1 MNGLGREFREALRLF
16 RRQPVLAL
24 SVTVTLGI
32 GIAFSV
38 VLFGLLYAFAFR
50 APDVRDPGS
59 LVAVYTADYDGPSLG
74 GTSYPDL
81 LAFQQGG
88 EGVVSLAATTRIS
101 SLLVHRDEVVP
112 VTGAAVS
119 GNYFS
124 LLGLVPHAG
133 RLLQPADDR
142 LDAPPAAVI
151 SHDLWRR
158 RLGGDSGVV
167 GGTLILGEFPFTIV
181 GIGPPGFGGVS
192 LDVAAE
198 VWISAAHRALVTREA
213 TTLAERRARIFHVIG
228 RLTPGATLERA
239 RSVLDLMAA
248 RLQAEYPEDWTDGH
262 GQRRAV
268 TVLDLRKSRLAG
280 NPEAV
285 TALVGGL
292 VAVVGLVLLVV
303 STNVASLLLAHAAG
317 RRREVSIRA
326 ALGASRGRLARQ
338 RIVETLA
345 LATAG
350 GGLGLLGALTC
361 LEAVDARW
369 PEGIPRLTLA
379 LDVPVVSFTL
389 ALVLLATVLAGA
401 APAVQTARVGLAS
414 ALGEPAPIRRGR
426 GGGLR
431 GALIAGQLGVSSAL
445 LVVTGLLLRSSWN
458 ATRIDPG
465 FSARDVVTALLELP
479 ASYDSVTASGFFT
492 GVMNTLA
499 ADPAV
504 LAVTPA
510 WIAPQSGSRVTATVV
525 PDGAEPWITEV
536 VGIGPRYFEVLSIPL
551 VAGRGL
557 TPAEAAGGSAAVV
570 SETLARRLWPDGALG
585 RTLRFERGSP
595 LEIVGVARDAA
606 LFAIDQPHVARAF
619 VPFGVVQRTQATI
632 LLKTSGPASAARDAV
647 RRAVRQVGPTVA
659 LAAVEPLPQVM
670 ARQTAPQRALA
681 ALGAAAGGLELLLA
695 SLALA
700 GLVAYWTA
708 QRTREIGL
716 RVALGATRREVVR
729 GVMAGGLRLAAAGVA
744 VGLVAALLAQQV
756 VRSMLVGIGSFEPR
770 SFAAVALVLSAVAA
784 LATYLP
790 ARRAARIDPMEALR
804 CE

>member
-1 MNGLGREFREALRLF
+1 
-16 RRQPVLAL
+16 
-24 SVTVTLGI
+24 
-32 GIAFSV
+32 
-38 VLFGLLYAFAFR
+38 
-50 APDVRDPGS
+50 
-59 LVAVYTADYDGPSLG
+59 
-74 GTSYPDL
+74 
-81 LAFQQGG
+81 
-88 EGVVSLAATTRIS
+88 
-101 SLLVHRDEVVP
+101 
-112 VTGAAVS
+112 VTG
-119 GNYFS
+119 
-124 LLGLVPHAG
+124 
-133 RLLQPADDR
+133 
-142 LDAPPAAVI
+142 
-151 SHDLWRR
+151 
-158 RLGGDSGVV
+158 
-167 GGTLILGEFPFTIV
+167 
-181 GIGPPGFGGVS
+181 
-192 LDVAAE
+192 
-198 VWISAAHRALVTREA
+198 
-213 TTLAERRARIFHVIG
+213 
-228 RLTPGATLERA
+228 
-239 RSVLDLMAA
+239 
-248 RLQAEYPEDWTDGH
+248 
-262 GQRRAV
+262 
-268 TVLDLRKSRLAG
+268 
-280 NPEAV
+280 
-285 TALVGGL
+285 
-292 VAVVGLVLLVV
+292 
-303 STNVASLLLAHAAG
+303 
-317 RRREVSIRA
+317 
-326 ALGASRGRLARQ
+326 
-338 RIVETLA
+338 
-345 LATAG
+345 
-350 GGLGLLGALTC
+350 
-361 LEAVDARW
+361 LEAIDARW
-369 PEGIPRLTLA
+369 PEGVPRLTLA
-379 LDVPVVSFTL
+379 LDVPVFSFTL
-389 ALVLLATVLAGA
+389 SLVLLATVLAGA
-401 APAVQTARVGLAS
+401 APAVQTARVRLAS
-414 ALGEPAPIRRGR
+414 ALSEPAPIRRRR
-426 GGGLR
+426 GVGLR

-458 ATRIDPG
+458 ATRMDPG
-465 FSARDVVTALLELP
+465 FSARGVVTASLELP

-492 GVMNTLA
+492 GVLNTLA

-525 PDGAEPWITEV
+525 PDGAEPWTTEV

-557 TPAEAAGGSAAVV
+557 TPAEAGGGSAAIV

-619 VPFGVVQRTQATI
+619 VPFGLRQRTQATI